1 MRRVA
6 NGSNFLYLLKL
17 QKLRRSF
24 ISFVTGHS
32 RMQNSLSNLNMILI
46 AIEDHARIYYGT
58 LNDQTFV
65 KLRQLQFDRD
75 CLIAAI

>member
-1 MRRVA
+1 MV
-6 NGSNFLYLLKL
+6 NGSNFLYWLKL

-24 ISFVTGHS
+24 MSLVTGHS

-46 AIEDHARIYYGT
+46 PIEGSYERIYYGT